1 MRTLLEKIVDT
12 MQQVF
17 TEKDISVMNTLI
29 SKRDIDGMKE
39 LTDINLKLFSKYKNK
54 IANDERI
61 MMEENY
67 AKLKEYVDRYYKA
80 NQIN

>member
-1 MRTLLEKIVDT
+1 MKTLLEKIVDT

-17 TEKDISVMNTLI
+17 TQKDIFVMNNLI
-29 SKRDIDGMKE
+29 IQRDIDGMKE
-39 LTDINLKLFSKYKNK
+39 LTDINLKTFSKQKNK

-61 MMEENY
+61 IMEENY
-67 AKLKEYVDRYYKA
+67 AKLKEYVDKYHKA